1 MEAGGD
7 SLEKEQSFQP
17 SVLGSLDSHLQKVFL
32 YLAPFTKTKFLKN
45 VELKVVQVLG
55 ENSV

>member
-32 YLAPFTKTKFLKN
+32 YLAPFTNTKFLKN